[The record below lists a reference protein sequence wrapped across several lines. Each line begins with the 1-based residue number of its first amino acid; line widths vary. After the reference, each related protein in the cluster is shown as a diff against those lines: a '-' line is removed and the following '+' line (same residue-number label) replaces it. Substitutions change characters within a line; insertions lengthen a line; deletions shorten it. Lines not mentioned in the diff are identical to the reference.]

1 MNFDEEVLSYDVS
14 RETLQ
19 KMKDFLQILLE
30 WNQKINLVSKNAEK
44 ELETRHL
51 LDSLQLIDYIRD
63 DAKLLVDIGSGS
75 GFPGIVLAIASQ
87 EKFPMLK
94 IVLIESITKKTLYLK
109 DVCKRLNL
117 LNVEVINDRAENIV
131 FKNVDYITAR
141 AVASVDKIL
150 KCTAGL
156 YSKNTEYVLPK
167 GHTGFA
173 ELEEAD
179 KNWKMLVDIH
189 EDFYAR
195 PFEVERGKEGYVF
208 CLTEIRRKK

>member
-94 IVLIESITKKTLYLK
+94 IVLIESIIKKTLYLK

-141 AVASVDKIL
+141 AVASIDKIL
-150 KCTAGL
+150 ACTTGL
-156 YSKNTEYVLPK
+156 CSKNTEYVLPK
-167 GHTGFA
+167 GHTGMA

-179 KNWKMLVDIH
+179 KKWNMSVDIF
-189 EDFYAR
+189 ENFYAR

-208 CLTEIRRKK
+208 CLTEVTKK

>member
-1 MNFDEEVLSYDVS
+1 MNFDEEVLNYNVS

-19 KMKDFLQILLE
+19 KLKDFIQILLD

-63 DAKLLVDIGSGS
+63 DVKLLVDIGSGS
-75 GFPGIVLAIASQ
+75 GFPGIILAIAMA
-87 EKFPMLK
+87 EKFPK
-94 IVLIESITKKTLYLK
+94 AKVILIESITKKTAYLK
-109 DVCKRLNL
+109 DVCSKLNL
-117 LNVEVINDRAENIV
+117 TNVEVINNRAENVV

-150 KCTAGL
+150 ECTAGL
-156 YSKNTEYVLPK
+156 RSANTEYVLPK
-167 GHTGFA
+167 GHTGMA

-179 KNWKMLVDIH
+179 KNWKMTVDIF
-189 EDFYAR
+189 ENFYAR
-195 PFEVERGKEGYVF
+195 PFEVEKGKEGYVF
-208 CLTEIRRKK
+208 CLTEVKKK

>member
-131 FKNVDYITAR
+131 FKNVDSCRCI
-141 AVASVDKIL
+141 
-150 KCTAGL
+150 C
-156 YSKNTEYVLPK
+156 
-167 GHTGFA
+167 
-173 ELEEAD
+173 
-179 KNWKMLVDIH
+179 
-189 EDFYAR
+189 
-195 PFEVERGKEGYVF
+195 
-208 CLTEIRRKK
+208 

>member
-1 MNFDEEVLSYDVS
+1 MNFDEEVLNYNVS

-19 KMKDFLQILLE
+19 KLKDFMQILLE

-63 DAKLLVDIGSGS
+63 DAKLLVDVGSGS
-75 GFPGIVLAIASQ
+75 GFPGIVLAIACQ
-87 EKFPMLK
+87 EKFPALK

-109 DVCKRLNL
+109 DVCLRLCL
-117 LNVEVINDRAENIV
+117 TNVEVINNRAENVV

-150 KCTAGL
+150 KCTTGL
-156 YSKNTEYVLPK
+156 NSKNTEYVLPK
-167 GHTGFA
+167 GHSGYA

-179 KNWKMLVDIH
+179 KNWQMTVDIF
-189 EDFYAR
+189 ENFYAR
-195 PFEVERGKEGYVF
+195 PFEVEKGKEGYVF
-208 CLTEIRRKK
+208 CLTEVKKK

>member
-1 MNFDEEVLSYDVS
+1 MNFDEEVLSYGVS

-63 DAKLLVDIGSGS
+63 DAKLLVDVGSGS
-75 GFPGIVLAIASQ
+75 GFPGIVLAVACQ
-87 EKFPMLK
+87 EKFPALK
-94 IVLIESITKKTLYLK
+94 IVLIESITKKALYLK

-117 LNVEVINDRAENIV
+117 QNTEVVNDRAENVV
-131 FKNVDYITAR
+131 FKNADYITAR

-173 ELEEAD
+173 ELEEAE
-179 KNWKMLVDIH
+179 KNWRMSVDIF
-189 EDFYAR
+189 ENCYAR
-195 PFEVERGKEGYVF
+195 PSEVEKGKEGYVF
-208 CLTEIRRKK
+208 CLTEVKKK